1 MSKHPQNLVWMDLE
15 MTGLIPER
23 DKIIEIAT
31 IITDAD
37 LRVLAEGPV
46 IAIYQPDHVL
56 ASMDAWN
63 TNTHMETGL
72 TERVMQSEY
81 DVEMAEKETL
91 DFIKKYVPANA
102 APLCGNSIGQDR
114 RFLYP
119 YMPTLSKY
127 LHYRNIDVSS
137 LKELAVRWK
146 PEVATSFRKNAT
158 HKAIDDVRDSI
169 KELRHYR
176 EHFINEK
183 P

>member
-1 MSKHPQNLVWMDLE
+1 MSKHPKNLVWMDLE
-15 MTGLIPER
+15 MTGLNPER

-31 IITDAD
+31 IITDPYLDIIAQ
-37 LRVLAEGPV
+37 GPV

-91 DFIKKYVPANA
+91 KFIKQHVPANA
-102 APLCGNSIGQDR
+102 VPLCGNSIGQDR

-119 YMPTLSKY
+119 FMPTLSKY

-137 LKELAVRWK
+137 IKELAVRWK
-146 PEVATSFRKNAT
+146 PEVVSSFQKRAT
-158 HKAIDDVRDSI
+158 HRALDDIKDSI
-169 KELRHYR
+169 AELRHYR
-176 EHFINEK
+176 KYFINERD
-183 P
+183 

>member
-1 MSKHPQNLVWMDLE
+1 
-15 MTGLIPER
+15 MTGLNPER

-31 IITDAD
+31 IITDPH
-37 LRVLAEGPV
+37 LETSVQGPV
-46 IAIYQPDHVL
+46 IAIYQPDEIL

-72 TERVMQSEY
+72 TERVMQSQY
-81 DVEMAEKETL
+81 SVAMAEKETL
-91 DFIKKYVPANA
+91 AFIKKYVPGNA

-137 LKELAVRWK
+137 IKELALRWK
-146 PEVATSFRKNAT
+146 PEVVTSFRKNPT
-158 HKAIDDVRDSI
+158 HKALDDIKDSI
-169 KELRHYR
+169 DELRHYR
-176 EHFINEK
+176 RYFINEK